1 MAQIRDAA
9 FGYSEYWRKNK
20 SAVESQELA
29 RVLFALR
36 KVGRHITTNL
46 KPIEWAAGIADGTGK
61 IGIDIGLAKG
71 KYPLPPCKMDLLV
84 GITAR
89 EALHCYILS
98 DVIWLK
104 IRKKIGAMPP
114 DEEYLFALLIGIGE
128 DIFARYIAKDTI
140 WKHYL
145 PFCWPY
151 VRQPFKGDVTKPP
164 KVHTLL
170 YIFANYVFLDRLSV
184 NMHPG
189 YHDLFQRLL
198 DARDAI
204 IASADETSK
213 SARCNLRTDI
223 YLNLWHDILLQ
234 AKDWLPADSIEDL
247 GLLQGEGPPDEDND
261 FLPNDDDDSESI
273 DERQREA
280 KESDL
285 KLLKNVN
292 EVIEQY
298 SDKSFNEHLEEIS
311 EEEQWKII
319 DTTFGKASLPC
330 RMKLDPVLVARLRR
344 IFKLQKSHRS
354 RRYHYNRGLLR
365 GKIDGRRLYRLSMN
379 GRLFRLKEHFYYDNT
394 RNIVILV
401 DGSASMTGGLP
412 AGGKQWSQAERIFVS
427 LFEAV
432 KGTGNRLDVYSYFE
446 RAGICEINLLAYNK
460 KIYTVRPSGR
470 TPTGQAIIAAAVKM
484 PRDKKRL
491 IVHLTDGEPN
501 CGVSVQKGLEF
512 CDSQGIEI
520 VTIGT
525 YYDEHT
531 KELLEQQYHD
541 RAILVDSLD
550 LLPLRLEEVLRASLL
565 K

>member
-1 MAQIRDAA
+1 
-9 FGYSEYWRKNK
+9 
-20 SAVESQELA
+20 
-29 RVLFALR
+29 
-36 KVGRHITTNL
+36 
-46 KPIEWAAGIADGTGK
+46 
-61 IGIDIGLAKG
+61 
-71 KYPLPPCKMDLLV
+71 
-84 GITAR
+84 
-89 EALHCYILS
+89 
-98 DVIWLK
+98 
-104 IRKKIGAMPP
+104 
-114 DEEYLFALLIGIGE
+114 
-128 DIFARYIAKDTI
+128 
-140 WKHYL
+140 
-145 PFCWPY
+145 
-151 VRQPFKGDVTKPP
+151 
-164 KVHTLL
+164 
-170 YIFANYVFLDRLSV
+170 
-184 NMHPG
+184 
-189 YHDLFQRLL
+189 
-198 DARDAI
+198 
-204 IASADETSK
+204 
-213 SARCNLRTDI
+213 
-223 YLNLWHDILLQ
+223 
-234 AKDWLPADSIEDL
+234 
-247 GLLQGEGPPDEDND
+247 LQGEGQPDEDND
-261 FLPNDDDDSESI
+261 FLPNEEDDDSESFN
-273 DERQREA
+273 DRQREA
-280 KESDL
+280 RESDL

-298 SDKSFNEHLEEIS
+298 SDKNVNEHLEEMA

-319 DTTFGKASLPC
+319 DTAFGKASLPC
-330 RMKLDPVLVARLRR
+330 RMKLDTDLVARLRR

-379 GRLFRLKEHFYYDNT
+379 GRLFRQKEHFYYDNT

-412 AGGKQWSQAERIFVS
+412 AGGKQWYETERIFVS

-432 KGTGNRLDVYSYFE
+432 KGTGNRLDVYSYYE
-446 RAGICEINLLAYNK
+446 RAGVCELNLLAYNK

-484 PRDKKRL
+484 PKDKKRL

-512 CDSQGIEI
+512 CDREGIEI

-550 LLPLRLEEVLRASLL
+550 SLPLRLEEVLRASLL